1 MRKAVMILL
10 ALLAIRLLPRAL
22 RREAR
27 ALELIT
33 LLFEL
38 TAAAI
43 VNTSKTVSTTTRTG
57 TLEIR
62 AGGLEQGIIP
72 NLQPSSTVG
81 LIQGR
86 VNSLSGAQT
95 TQNGL
100 TDSRVSG
107 TTDLCNGSGGGT
119 GTTSSSLSGA
129 NAHTHQYQHSHTAGN
144 LGLVPG
150 GGLHVHNL
158 PTV

>member
-1 MRKAVMILL
+1 MLRKAVMILL
-10 ALLAIRLLPRAL
+10 ALAAIRLLPRAL

-33 LLFEL
+33 LLFQM
-38 TAAAI
+38 TATAIAA
-43 VNTSKTVSTTTRTG
+43 TSKGMSTEQRAARLEVRTG
-57 TLEIR
+57 AVETTANNANANATSALTRI
-62 AGGLEQGIIP
+62 GGL
-72 NLQPSSTVG
+72 
-81 LIQGR
+81 
-86 VNSLSGAQT
+86 SGQQT

-100 TDSRVSG
+100 TNSNVSG

-119 GTTSSSLSGA
+119 GTTSGPTA
-129 NAHTHQYQHSHTAGN
+129 GTNHTHQYQHSHTAGS

-150 GGLHVHNL
+150 GGLHVHYL